1 MSKKIIRYL
10 TSVIFIV
17 GLLAASQILKH
28 EEIIFPE
35 MLAIVIG
42 LFAADSRPWN
52 ITGIKLL
59 IIMSISSIAG
69 LIISLF
75 MPGSLFI
82 KIAAALITATFIYFV
97 SKTRLTPLISAIVLP
112 VMLSEKSIVYPIAV
126 FIMVLLAV
134 LIAFLM
140 EKEALT
146 SKKSH
151 TYSTEDVCTCDHK
164 RWIIQLILLLIYIG
178 ILMSLSQTFLFV
190 PPLIV
195 SYFTIG
201 EIGLLESDSSND
213 EIVGHSFAK
222 NIPNDE
228 IVGHSFAKNIP
239 NDMKASHIKSDSKMI
254 IREHI
259 ITTLQKLCPLILI
272 MLSASILGIFARL
285 ILTQHF
291 GFSMIISGSIA
302 AAILIL
308 IMRGLKTF
316 FPPAGALLLLPYLL
330 PLNNLVFYPI
340 KTFIG
345 FISMLLLLKISIL
358 ISHGR

>member
-17 GLLAASQILKH
+17 GMLAASQILKH

-222 NIPNDE
+222 NIPND
-228 IVGHSFAKNIP
+228 
-239 NDMKASHIKSDSKMI
+239 MKASHIKSDSKMI

-272 MLSASILGIFARL
+272 MLSASILGTFARL